1 MEYLDTISKDP
12 VTVLYKFDI
21 DTTPGHLQNS
31 TGKLA
36 IRVST
41 HYHLKTLFERFNNP
55 IIESIFNTVVS
66 FKKNCVRP
74 ISDERSCPVRFLS
87 SARCFAYSFGVTP
100 LIPRSPFFTK

>member
-1 MEYLDTISKDP
+1 MDYLDTISKDP

-41 HYHLKTLFERFNNP
+41 HYHLKTLFE
-55 IIESIFNTVVS
+55 
-66 FKKNCVRP
+66 
-74 ISDERSCPVRFLS
+74 
-87 SARCFAYSFGVTP
+87 
-100 LIPRSPFFTK
+100 